1 MNLFTFQ
8 PSNRL
13 KGQLDAAL
21 SPAASTPLIY
31 SSLPFIVPIYCINI
45 SIFWLLNPK
54 FIIITEMWRF

>member
-31 SSLPFIVPIYCINI
+31 SSLIEKSTKVIKK
-45 SIFWLLNPK
+45 LKLEK
-54 FIIITEMWRF
+54 